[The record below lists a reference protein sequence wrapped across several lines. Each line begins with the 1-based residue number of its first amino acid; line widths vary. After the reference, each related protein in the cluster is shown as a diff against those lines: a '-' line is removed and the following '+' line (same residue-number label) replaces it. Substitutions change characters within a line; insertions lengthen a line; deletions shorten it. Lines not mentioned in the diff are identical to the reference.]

1 MKRKK
6 AKKIIQVRKNNWKRL
21 LVREIGRV
29 VERSSSRTMAKQ
41 LFMTAL
47 VTARRIL
54 PMREVLARPWIGVCV
69 PLALSLMRCHVATS
83 IWTDFIL
90 TDGER
95 EGKKMARLKG
105 RRST

>member
-41 LFMTAL
+41 LFMT
-47 VTARRIL
+47 V
-54 PMREVLARPWIGVCV
+54 ARPWIGV
-69 PLALSLMRCHVATS
+69 
-83 IWTDFIL
+83 
-90 TDGER
+90 
-95 EGKKMARLKG
+95 
-105 RRST
+105 

>member
-41 LFMTAL
+41 LFMAAL

-69 PLALSLMRCHVATS
+69 PLALSLSYEMSCLY
-83 IWTDFIL
+83 IYLD
-90 TDGER
+90 
-95 EGKKMARLKG
+95 
-105 RRST
+105 